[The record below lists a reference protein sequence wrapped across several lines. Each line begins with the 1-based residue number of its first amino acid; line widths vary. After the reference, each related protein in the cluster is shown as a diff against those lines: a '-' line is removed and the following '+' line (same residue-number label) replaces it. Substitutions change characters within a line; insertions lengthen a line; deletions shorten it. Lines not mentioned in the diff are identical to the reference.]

1 MIIRKVLLKTHNLNF
16 GKICMFHYF
25 IQQGGFAQD
34 IWKDL
39 SSTIRT
45 GSFEWVRRESSGLEP
60 YFLRV
65 CVGVA

>member
-1 MIIRKVLLKTHNLNF
+1 MIIRKVLLETHSLDF

-25 IQQGGFAQD
+25 IQWRGFAQD
-34 IWKDL
+34 IWKGL
-39 SSTIRT
+39 SSRIRA
-45 GSFEWVRRESSGLEP
+45 GRFELVRREICGLES